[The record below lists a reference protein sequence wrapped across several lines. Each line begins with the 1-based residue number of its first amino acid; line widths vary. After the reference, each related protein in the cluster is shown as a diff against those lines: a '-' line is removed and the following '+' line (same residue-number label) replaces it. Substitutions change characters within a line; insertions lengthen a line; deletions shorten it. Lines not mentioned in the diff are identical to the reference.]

1 MALPASETLCVWWSV
16 PCLGSLAPE
25 LSLCENRAEVGGGV
39 EKKGE
44 QEWSGEQ
51 GSAEAPGVDAEHSRE
66 GTGSVGSS
74 GEVLQAWAGLGAP
87 SSWM

>member
-1 MALPASETLCVWWSV
+1 M
-16 PCLGSLAPE
+16 
-25 LSLCENRAEVGGGV
+25 

-51 GSAEAPGVDAEHSRE
+51 GSAEAPGADEEHRRE

-74 GEVLQAWAGLGAP
+74 GEASQAWAGLGAP
-87 SSWM
+87 SSWS